1 MRFWGQAVRGHHE
14 RPRRPSAHRALIYGR
29 ELPGGLT
36 AHVTPHHG
44 EASFTFT
51 GTTCRGRE
59 HTRAR
64 GPFAAVGTR
73 HALC

>member
-1 MRFWGQAVRGHHE
+1 MRFWGQAIRGPHE
-14 RPRRPSAHRALIYGR
+14 RPRRPSTHRALIYGR
-29 ELPGGLT
+29 ELPRGLT

-51 GTTCRGRE
+51 GMTHG
-59 HTRAR
+59 H
-64 GPFAAVGTR
+64 GVPFAAVGTR